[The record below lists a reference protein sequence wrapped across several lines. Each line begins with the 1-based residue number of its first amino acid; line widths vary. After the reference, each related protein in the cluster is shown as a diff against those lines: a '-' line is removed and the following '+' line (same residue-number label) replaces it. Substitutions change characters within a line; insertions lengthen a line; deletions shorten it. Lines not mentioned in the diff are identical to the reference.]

1 MQAGGSGTAVCGYGR
16 RPGAIAGRRWR
27 GTGEGGIADSIR
39 RPPSARGRR
48 VETPQA
54 VDSRSSRNSIAAV
67 GFAAC
72 LILAG
77 SLGRP
82 GTGKTIAGG
91 SALGECCGSRVMPAE
106 SALQEPFGAFF

>member
-1 MQAGGSGTAVCGYGR
+1 M
-16 RPGAIAGRRWR
+16 
-27 GTGEGGIADSIR
+27 
-39 RPPSARGRR
+39 
-48 VETPQA
+48 ETPQA
-54 VDSRSSRNSIAAV
+54 VDPRSRRNSIAAV
-67 GFAAC
+67 GYAAC

-106 SALQEPFGAFF
+106 SALQEPFGAFLRDNCLAYLKVTVVCLRKFCF